1 MTTWSRVTRLGPVF
15 QEMSDELVVVECE
28 DNKLRYDVPDAPYAG
43 GDVHAPVRLLGTYDN
58 VWLSHA
64 NRDHIVPV
72 EMRSRWAGTN
82 GGVGY
87 TIFINGFMAG
97 LWWVRD
103 GRAVT
108 EVFRPLSRREQN
120 ELDAEVAAVDEL
132 LTR

>member
-1 MTTWSRVTRLGPVF
+1 M
-15 QEMSDELVVVECE
+15 
-28 DNKLRYDVPDAPYAG
+28 RYDVPDAPYAE
-43 GDVHAPVRLLGTYDN
+43 GDVPAPVRLLGTYDN

-82 GGVGY
+82 GGVGN
-87 TIFINGFMAG
+87 TIFVDGFMAG

-108 EVFRPLSRREQN
+108 EVFRPLSRREQD
-120 ELDAEVAAVDEL
+120 ELDEEVAAVDAL
-132 LTR
+132 LAR